1 MFQVAPA
8 TQRRLNE
15 LRAAWRALPKDL
27 KNEIRKAQRA
37 ELNPIWRAAMSE
49 SLAAHQSTP
58 LHAVVFRTGTR
69 VQAGLPLSL
78 IAGGGARRVSGGASL
93 DDLDTMVE
101 FGTKRR
107 ERLTRYNRRA
117 RGKGSGT
124 PVVRHAA
131 RQLPP
136 YKANGWVVYPAAAV
150 AIPRIIGSWI
160 GHITDRIERAIDGEV

>member
-27 KNEIRKAQRA
+27 RNEIRKAQRA

-107 ERLTRYNRRA
+107 ERYTRYSRRA
-117 RGKGSGT
+117 RGRGSGT
-124 PVVRHAA
+124 PVVRRSA

-136 YKANGWVVYPAAAV
+136 FRATGWVVYPAASQ
-150 AIPRIIGSWI
+150 AIPKIIGTWV
-160 GHITDRIERAIDGEV
+160 HAITLRIEQSIDGG